1 MNTSGESARL
11 GITDDQEKSD
21 PNIRSLRVRFAVL
34 TSLLIVVLWFS
45 VEWFPGTSIVVSGG
59 VGMVYDYV
67 VRNGCYYSLPC
78 VRLPLLVVFDFLFG
92 RI

>member
-1 MNTSGESARL
+1 
-11 GITDDQEKSD
+11 
-21 PNIRSLRVRFAVL
+21 
-34 TSLLIVVLWFS
+34 
-45 VEWFPGTSIVVSGG
+45 
-59 VGMVYDYV
+59 MVYDYV